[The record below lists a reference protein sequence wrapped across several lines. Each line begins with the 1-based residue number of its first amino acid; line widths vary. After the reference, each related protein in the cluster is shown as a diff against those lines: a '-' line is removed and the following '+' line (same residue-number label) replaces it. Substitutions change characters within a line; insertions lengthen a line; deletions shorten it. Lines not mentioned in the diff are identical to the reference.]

1 MRPRLLQWL
10 VCPLCYHEL
19 TLMVAVSERRPP
31 AEAEYHVLEAT
42 APIEDPN
49 DVEIDIISGALACDA
64 CRIYYPIYN
73 GIPRM
78 LIYSTRVAQLHAQ
91 ENRAWLTTRLAG
103 FDPPQRIPPPG
114 EQEVLRNFSTEWV
127 GYKWTG
133 VSYWSLTPDAML
145 RCKRYELGL
154 GPRRDLQ
161 HRLVLEVGIGIGG
174 TADAL
179 SQAESCELVGMDLGY
194 AVDQARHY
202 FGQNPLFHLV
212 QASVFAPPFR
222 PSSFDVVYSHG
233 VLHHTYSTRAA
244 FIQLARLPKQAN
256 GMLYVW
262 VYSHNQEQATP
273 LRRVLM
279 ITERGVRPMLSRLPG
294 FWQTLVLVP
303 ALPFYVLYQNFYRR
317 TRLGAHAARYGWNE
331 ALHAA
336 RDRLTPPFAHR
347 HTYEEVIK
355 WFQAEMYEDLEL
367 LCDERPPEGVPNT
380 FPLNVGVRGFR
391 RAVRESRQIV
401 RSY

>member
-10 VCPLCYHEL
+10 VCPLCHHEL
-19 TLMVAVSERRPP
+19 TLVDAVSERCPL
-31 AEAEYHVLEAT
+31 AEADYHVLEAT
-42 APIEDPN
+42 APIKDPN
-49 DVEIDIISGALACDA
+49 DVESDIISGALACDT

-78 LIYSTRVAQLHAQ
+78 LTYPTRVAQLHAQ
-91 ENRAWLTTRLAG
+91 EHRAWLTTRLAG
-103 FDPPQRIPPPG
+103 FGLPQRIPPPG

-133 VSYWSLTPDAML
+133 TSYWNLMPDAVL
-145 RCKRYELGL
+145 RCKCYELGL
-154 GPRRDLQ
+154 GLRRTLQ
-161 HRLVLEVGIGIGG
+161 YRLVLEVGIGIGG

-179 SQAESCELVGMDLGY
+179 SRAESCELIGIDLGY

-202 FGQNPLFHLV
+202 FGQNPLLHLV

-222 PSSFDVVYSHG
+222 PGSFDVVYSHG

-244 FIQLARLPKQAN
+244 FTQIAQLPKQAN

-262 VYSHNQEQATP
+262 VYSHDQERATP

-279 ITERGVRPMLSRLPG
+279 DIESVVRPVLARLPA
-294 FWQTLVLVP
+294 FWQTLVLAP
-303 ALPFYVLYQNFYRR
+303 TLPFYVLYQNVYHR
-317 TRLGAHAARYGWNE
+317 TQLSTLGAARYGWNE

-347 HTYEEVIK
+347 HTYEEVIE
-355 WFQAEMYEDLEL
+355 WFQAEMYQHLEL
-367 LCDERPPEGVPNT
+367 LCDEKPPEGVPDT
-380 FPLNVGVRGFR
+380 LPLNVGVRGFR
-391 RAVRESRQIV
+391 RHSE
-401 RSY
+401 

>member
-10 VCPLCYHEL
+10 VCPLCHHEL

-31 AEAEYHVLEAT
+31 AEAAYHILEAT
-42 APIEDPN
+42 APVADPN
-49 DVEIDIISGALACDA
+49 DIEIDIISGALACDA
-64 CRIYYPIYN
+64 CRVYYPVYH

-78 LIYSTRVAQLHAQ
+78 LTYPTQVAQLHAQ

-103 FDPPQRIPPPG
+103 FALPQKIPPPG

-133 VSYWSLTPDAML
+133 ASYWSLTPDAML

-154 GPRRDLQ
+154 GPCRDLQ
-161 HRLVLEVGIGIGG
+161 HKLVLEVGIGIGG

-179 SQAESCELVGMDLGY
+179 SRAESCELIGMDLGY

-202 FGQNPLFHLV
+202 FGQNPLLHLV

-222 PSSFDVVYSHG
+222 PGSFDVVYSHG
-233 VLHHTYSTRAA
+233 VLHHTYSTHAA
-244 FIQLARLPKQAN
+244 FTQIARLPKQAN

-262 VYSHNQEQATP
+262 VYSHDQEQVTS

-279 ITERGVRPMLSRLPG
+279 GIERGVRPMLSRLPG
-294 FWQTLVLVP
+294 FWQTLFLTP

-317 TRLGAHAARYGWNE
+317 TQLGTHVATRYGWNE

-347 HTYEEVIK
+347 HTYEEVIE

-367 LCDERPPEGVPNT
+367 LRDERPPEEVPDT
-380 FPLNVGVRGFR
+380 FPLNVGIRGFR
-391 RAVRESRQIV
+391 RPVRESCQIV
-401 RSY
+401 

>member
-10 VCPLCYHEL
+10 VCPLCHHAL
-19 TLMVAVSERRPP
+19 TLVDAVSERRPL
-31 AEAEYHVLEAT
+31 AEADYHVLDAT

-49 DVEIDIISGALACDA
+49 DVESDIILGALACDA

-78 LIYSTRVAQLHAQ
+78 LIYPTRVAQLHAQ
-91 ENRAWLTTRLAG
+91 ENQAWLTTHLAG
-103 FDPPQRIPPPG
+103 FDLPQRIPPLG

-133 VSYWSLTPDAML
+133 ASYWSFTPDMVL
-145 RCKRYELGL
+145 RRTRYELGL
-154 GPRRDLQ
+154 GRRDLQ

-179 SQAESCELVGMDLGY
+179 SRTESCELVGMDLGY

-202 FGQNPLFHLV
+202 FGQNPLLHLV

-222 PSSFDVVYSHG
+222 PGSFDVVYSHG

-244 FIQLARLPKQAN
+244 FTQIAQLPKQAN

-262 VYSHNQEQATP
+262 VYSRDQEQATL

-279 ITERGVRPMLSRLPG
+279 AIESGVRPVLSRLPG
-294 FWQTLVLVP
+294 FWQTLVLAP
-303 ALPFYVLYQNFYRR
+303 TLPVYMLYQNVYRR
-317 TRLGAHAARYGWNE
+317 TQLGAHVTARYGWNE

-347 HTYEEVIK
+347 HTYEEVIE
-355 WFQAEMYEDLEL
+355 WFQVEMYQGLEL
-367 LCDERPPEGVPNT
+367 LRDERPPEGVPDT
-380 FPLNVGVRGFR
+380 FPLNVGVRGVR
-391 RAVRESRQIV
+391 RPV
-401 RSY
+401 RSCDAV